1 MPASWGG
8 RLGDCLLEGFL
19 CDSLAFPMNEVPTVP
34 TPSFVRRRRFWYF
47 LVFALVVGG
56 ILWVQVMRPELLAH
70 QHRTVRARIEQHL
83 QKAMQQVQSGP
94 LLSSIHNQV
103 ANKLWYRK
111 DVYPEKFA
119 ALADRLEAGQ
129 GPDLRTFEGCGQ
141 LILLLDA
148 TSPAFPR
155 EYLMA
160 ELHDAANAGQA
171 APPPPPGH

>member
-1 MPASWGG
+1 
-8 RLGDCLLEGFL
+8 
-19 CDSLAFPMNEVPTVP
+19 MNETPTVP
-34 TPSFVRRRRFWYF
+34 TPSFARRRRFWYF
-47 LVFALVVGG
+47 LIIALVVGG
-56 ILWVQVMRPELLAH
+56 VLWVQVLQPELLAH

-83 QKAMQQVQSGP
+83 QKAMRQVQSGP
-94 LLSSIHNQV
+94 LRNDPARVQACEALLSSIHNQV

-148 TSPAFPR
+148 VAPAFPR
-155 EYLMA
+155 DDLMA
-160 ELHDAANAGQA
+160 ELHDAANVGKA
-171 APPPPPGH
+171 ASPGH